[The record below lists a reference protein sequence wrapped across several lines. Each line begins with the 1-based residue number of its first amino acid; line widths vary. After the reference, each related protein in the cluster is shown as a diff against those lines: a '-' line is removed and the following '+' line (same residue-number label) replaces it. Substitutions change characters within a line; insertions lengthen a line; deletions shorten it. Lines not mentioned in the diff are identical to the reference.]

1 MKLRHIL
8 FSFIVASIIVGCS
21 DKDDEPNGGQKPESG
36 TYQLSGIVEKGP
48 FVRGSSISV
57 QPLNESM
64 TSIGSVFNGEIR
76 DDAGSFDLGQIE
88 LASQFVRIATDGY
101 YFNEVSGELS
111 TGQLHLIALADLT
124 DRSTVNV
131 NILTHLKS
139 SRIQNL
145 IKKGKSFAEADK
157 QAQKELLTQF
167 GLQSYENTPAE
178 AMSITSGNDG
188 SGVLIAI
195 SSLIL
200 NKRSDAEI
208 TQYLSVLTQD
218 LADDGSF
225 TEDNLKEI
233 AIDRAYFRNNLDF
246 IVSNIKS
253 RYSDLGQNV
262 EVPDLRYYF
271 DWNGDG
277 LAGNE
282 INDNPQISLSRES
295 IEFDYN
301 GGTAEVIVTSNVV
314 LSLEMPKDPDGYLD
328 TTPDNSYVD
337 DSFFSDFYENDAPE
351 SAAMSV
357 TATYENGTL
366 KISVPKSERHYK
378 QENNVVLYDQ
388 MGIVRVSIP
397 VTLGA
402 KPNTSVGDK
411 PRLGENGK
419 AIVSDAFAKF
429 VNSISWMYYIERGYT
444 GMYKFFDV
452 KCPLSASDN
461 YNYKAFSAAYNVASF
476 NNLVIN
482 ALTSKEYYN
491 AIAFFTILDII
502 NYTEMV
508 DKWGNIGVVGSSQ
521 DVGSPTIQQSASKTL
536 IYLDTK
542 LDEIAPCFSD
552 GYKLSTNYTAEE
564 IFNMP
569 KDVWRIAKANVYM
582 ALNDP
587 TNAMPYLQEIVDGKK
602 YSLSSGNEYEAN
614 SGSILFVNVPDEVM
628 PGHTM
633 SYYSYADVLLL
644 LAECNVATGNNAKAS
659 SLISEVA
666 KAKNISISGSN
677 ISDIDTLRKQLY
689 LPRYFAFQK
698 RNNLGGYASYQH
710 LWPIPY
716 NELNFNP
723 NWSQNPGY

>member
-1 MKLRHIL
+1 MKFRHIL
-8 FSFIVASIIVGCS
+8 FSFIAASIIVGCS
-21 DKDDEPNGGQKPESG
+21 DKDEPGIGEKPVSG
-36 TYQLSGIVEKGP
+36 KYQLSGKVEKGP

-57 QPLNESM
+57 QPLNEAM
-64 TSIGSVFNGEIR
+64 TSIGSVFNGEIQ
-76 DDAGSFDLGQIE
+76 DDAGSFNLGQIE
-88 LASQFVRIATDGY
+88 LASQYVRIATDGY
-101 YFNEVSGELS
+101 YFNEVTGELS

-124 DRSTVNV
+124 DRGTVNV

-167 GLQSYENTPAE
+167 GLQSYENTPTE

-200 NKRSDAEI
+200 NNRSDAEI

-246 IVSNIKS
+246 IVSNVKS

-277 LAGNE
+277 VAGNE

-295 IEFDYN
+295 VEFDYN
-301 GGTAEVIVTSNVV
+301 GGTAEVIVTSNIV
-314 LSLEMPKDPDGYLD
+314 LSLEMPKDPNGYLD
-328 TTPDNSYVD
+328 ITPGDERINDTFYE
-337 DSFFSDFYENDAPE
+337 DFYVNNNPE
-351 SAAMSV
+351 GSAMTITS
-357 TATYENGTL
+357 TYENGIL
-366 KISVPKSERHYK
+366 QISVPKSERHKK
-378 QENNVVLYDQ
+378 QSSEVVLYDQ

-397 VTLGA
+397 VTLEA
-402 KPNTSVGDK
+402 KPNTSPGEK
-411 PRLGENGK
+411 PQLSNKGQQ
-419 AIVSDAFAKF
+419 IVSSAYYKL
-429 VNSISWMYYIERGYT
+429 VTSISWMYYMERGYT
-444 GMYKFFDV
+444 GMYKFYDV
-452 KCPLSASDN
+452 QCPLSPDDN
-461 YNYKAFSAAYNVASF
+461 YIINAFHAAYNVASF
-476 NNLVIN
+476 NNNVIN
-482 ALTSKEYYN
+482 ALASLEYYD
-491 AIAFFTILDII
+491 AIAFFTLLDII

-508 DKWGNIGVVGSSQ
+508 DKWGNICVVDLSQ
-521 DVGSPTIQQSASKTL
+521 SFGSPAIPQSASKTL
-536 IYLDTK
+536 RYLETK

-552 GYKLSTNYTAEE
+552 GYVLSPNYTVDD
-564 IFNMP
+564 IFNIP

-582 ALNDP
+582 DLNEP
-587 TNAMPYLQEIVDGKK
+587 ARAIPYLQDIVDSHK
-602 YSLSSGNEYEAN
+602 YTLSAGNEYEAN
-614 SGSILFVNVPDEVM
+614 SGSILFFNVSEEVM
-628 PGHTM
+628 QGHTM

-644 LAECNVATGNNAKAS
+644 LAECNVATGNDAKAS
-659 SLISEVA
+659 SLIKELA
-666 KAKNISISGSN
+666 KAKNISISGNN
-677 ISDIDTLRKQLY
+677 ISDIDSLRRQLY

-716 NELNFNP
+716 NELIVNP
-723 NWSQNPGY
+723 NWPQNPGY